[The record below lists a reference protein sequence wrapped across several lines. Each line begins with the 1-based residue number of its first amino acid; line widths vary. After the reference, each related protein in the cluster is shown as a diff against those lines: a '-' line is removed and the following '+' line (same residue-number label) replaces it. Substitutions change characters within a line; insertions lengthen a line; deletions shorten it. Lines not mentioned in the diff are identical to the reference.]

1 MPSLPLLLSQVFNGL
16 AYGSLLALI
25 AAGLTIIYGTLGV
38 INFAHGALFLVGAYV
53 GSTVFAATGSFVLAI
68 AAGALF
74 TALVGIVLERL
85 IVRRFYHR
93 PAEDQ
98 ILVTFGVAIVI
109 AELIRATYGGIAKS
123 VPTPDWGQGVVSIG
137 SLIYPLYRV
146 EALGIAVATLIV
158 LYFLLYHTRLGLV
171 VRAGI
176 EDSLMVN
183 LLGINVQR
191 AFLVV
196 FGVGAMAAGFAG
208 VVDSPILSLDPD
220 MGMRILI
227 ESFVVVVIGGIG
239 SFPGAV
245 LGGLI
250 AGVILS
256 VTSVFDPQYSQ
267 VVLFAVMAL
276 VLLLRP
282 RGLMGVEGRA

>member
-38 INFAHGALFLVGAYV
+38 INFAHGALFLFGAYV

-68 AAGALF
+68 GAGALF

-123 VPTPDWGQGVVSIG
+123 VPTPDWGQGVVNLG

-146 EALGIAVATLIV
+146 EALGIAVATLVV

-282 RGLMGVEGRA
+282 RGLLGVEGRA

>member
-1 MPSLPLLLSQVFNGL
+1 
-16 AYGSLLALI
+16 
-25 AAGLTIIYGTLGV
+25 
-38 INFAHGALFLVGAYV
+38 
-53 GSTVFAATGSFVLAI
+53 
-68 AAGALF
+68 
-74 TALVGIVLERL
+74 
-85 IVRRFYHR
+85 
-93 PAEDQ
+93 
-98 ILVTFGVAIVI
+98 
-109 AELIRATYGGIAKS
+109 
-123 VPTPDWGQGVVSIG
+123 VPTPDWGQGVVNLG

-146 EALGIAVATLIV
+146 EALGIAVATLVV

-282 RGLMGVEGRA
+282 RGLLGVEGRA

>member
-68 AAGALF
+68 AAGAVF
-74 TALVGIVLERL
+74 TTLVGVVLERL

-123 VPTPDWGQGVVSIG
+123 VPTPDWGQGVVMLG

-146 EALGIAVATLIV
+146 EALGIAGATLAL
-158 LYFLLYHTRLGLV
+158 LYFVLYHTRLGLV

-250 AGVILS
+250 AGMILS
-256 VTSVFDPQYSQ
+256 VTSAFDPQYSQ

-282 RGLMGVEGRA
+282 RGLLGVEGRA

>member
-1 MPSLPLLLSQVFNGL
+1 MPSLTLLLSQVFNGL

-68 AAGALF
+68 AAGAVF
-74 TALVGIVLERL
+74 TTLVGVVLERL

-123 VPTPDWGQGVVSIG
+123 VPTPDWGQGVVMLG

-146 EALGIAVATLIV
+146 EALGIAGATLLV

-171 VRAGI
+171 VRGGI

-256 VTSVFDPQYSQ
+256 VTSAFDPQYSQ

-282 RGLMGVEGRA
+282 RGLLGVEGRA

>member
-1 MPSLPLLLSQVFNGL
+1 ML
-16 AYGSLLALI
+16 
-25 AAGLTIIYGTLGV
+25 
-38 INFAHGALFLVGAYV
+38 
-53 GSTVFAATGSFVLAI
+53 
-68 AAGALF
+68 
-74 TALVGIVLERL
+74 
-85 IVRRFYHR
+85 
-93 PAEDQ
+93 
-98 ILVTFGVAIVI
+98 
-109 AELIRATYGGIAKS
+109 
-123 VPTPDWGQGVVSIG
+123 G

-146 EALGIAVATLIV
+146 EALGIAGATLAL
-158 LYFLLYHTRLGLV
+158 LYFVLYHTRLGLV

-250 AGVILS
+250 AGMILS
-256 VTSVFDPQYSQ
+256 VTSAFDPQYSQ

-282 RGLMGVEGRA
+282 RGLLGVEGRA

>member
-16 AYGSLLALI
+16 AYGSVLALI
-25 AAGLTIIYGTLGV
+25 AAGLTVIYGTLGV

-53 GSTVFAATGSFVLAI
+53 GSTVFAATDSFVLAI

-74 TALVGIVLERL
+74 TVVVGVVFERL
-85 IVRRFYHR
+85 IVRRFYDR

-98 ILVTFGVAIVI
+98 ILVTFGAAIVI
-109 AELIRATYGGIAKS
+109 AELIRAIYGGIAKS
-123 VPTPDWGQGVVSIG
+123 VPTPPWGQGVVSIG

-146 EALGIAVATLIV
+146 EALGIAVAALAI
-158 LYFLLYHTRLGLV
+158 LYFVLYHTRLGLV
-171 VRAGI
+171 VRSGI

-191 AFLVV
+191 AFLAV

-227 ESFVVVVIGGIG
+227 DSFVVVVIGGIG

-250 AGVILS
+250 TGVILS